1 MSDFSF
7 FKHFRELLDTIL
19 TPSPKA
25 VKGTFMNHTIEVMLT
40 ERKVVLYIDN
50 KRVDSSRVYLYP
62 DSDVALL
69 RANIS
74 SDKKSHLVNVY
85 GKSGLFSAS
94 LKICVDGERI
104 AGEEF

>member
-1 MSDFSF
+1 MIDFSLVSHV
-7 FKHFRELLDTIL
+7 KDILDTVL

-40 ERKVVLYIDN
+40 AREVVLFIDN
-50 KRVDSSRVYLYP
+50 NRIDSSRIYLFP
-62 DSDVALL
+62 DSKTALL
-69 RANIS
+69 RGNIDS
-74 SDKKSHLVNVY
+74 GKKLHLVNVY

-94 LKICVDGERI
+94 LKICVDGEHI